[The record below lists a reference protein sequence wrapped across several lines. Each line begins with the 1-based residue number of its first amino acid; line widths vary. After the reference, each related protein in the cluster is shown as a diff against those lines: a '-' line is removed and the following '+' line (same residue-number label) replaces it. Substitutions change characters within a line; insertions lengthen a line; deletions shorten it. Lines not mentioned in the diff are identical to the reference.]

1 MVSILVASLESDE
14 VAIGLIISSAV
25 FIGFSFLTVLAVR
38 SVPNK
43 LLLLG
48 LLMSIAAIAFAA
60 ILPSASKLAIA
71 MMIPAILLILIG
83 AICLAIGF
91 VAKLVKSEKSD
102 KSQS

>member
-1 MVSILVASLESDE
+1 MVSTLVARIDGELAQALLFSS
-14 VAIGLIISSAV
+14 AAFIGL
-25 FIGFSFLTVLAVR
+25 SFLTVLAVR

-48 LLMSIAAIAFAA
+48 LLMAIAAIAFAA
-60 ILPSASKLAIA
+60 ILNSASKLAIA

-91 VAKLVKSEKSD
+91 VVKLIKSEKSD
-102 KSQS
+102 KSQA

>member
-1 MVSILVASLESDE
+1 MLSTLVARIDGELATALIFSS
-14 VAIGLIISSAV
+14 AAFIGL
-25 FIGFSFLTVLAVR
+25 SFLTVLAVR

-48 LLMSIAAIAFAA
+48 LLMAIAAVAFAA

-71 MMIPAILLILIG
+71 LMIPAIVLILIG

-91 VAKLVKSEKSD
+91 VAKLIKTNRPD
-102 KSQS
+102 QSQA

>member
-1 MVSILVASLESDE
+1 MVSTLVARIDGELVTALFFSS
-14 VAIGLIISSAV
+14 AAFIGL
-25 FIGFSFLTVLAVR
+25 SFLTILAVR

-48 LLMSIAAIAFAA
+48 LLMAIAAIAFAA

-91 VAKLVKSEKSD
+91 VVKLIKTEKSGQ
-102 KSQS
+102 SQA

>member
-1 MVSILVASLESDE
+1 MVSTLVARIDGELAQALLFSS
-14 VAIGLIISSAV
+14 AAFIGL
-25 FIGFSFLTVLAVR
+25 SFLTVLAVR

-48 LLMSIAAIAFAA
+48 LLMAIAAIAFAA
-60 ILPSASKLAIA
+60 ILNSASKLAIA

-91 VAKLVKSEKSD
+91 VVKLIKSD
-102 KSQS
+102 KPDQSQA